1 VVKQYSTPV
10 ITISPDS
17 SVFDALQE
25 MKNKFVKRLVI
36 TNGAIPLG
44 IITERDI
51 NKFLEDD
58 KTVRAVDEIP
68 IKHLMQKNIV
78 LITDGLEDDFYQCAA
93 KMENLKIGSVI
104 LVDKNRCLSGIISR
118 TDIVKSYA
126 NVFGGK
132 YLVKDFMSTRI
143 VTCRKSDSLK
153 FALNLMNQNKVSR
166 LVVTDKNGSA
176 VGLITTNTL
185 LSHSDYFTRG
195 NTRSRDYLLPLN
207 GELNVSDLL
216 ARSRDYLLPLNGE
229 LNVSD
234 LLEGNLI
241 TISEEED
248 LARAAGLMIKNK
260 ISGIPVLN
268 SKQDL
273 IGLVS
278 KTDVVKAFSDVVP
291 HENLKLRY
299 SEMY

>member
-1 VVKQYSTPV
+1 VAKQYSTPV
-10 ITISPDS
+10 ITVSPDS
-17 SVFDALQE
+17 SVFDALKE
-25 MKNKFVKRLVI
+25 MQNKFVKRLVI
-36 TNGAIPLG
+36 TNGTIPLG

-78 LITDGLEDDFYQCAA
+78 LITDGLEDDFYQCAS

-104 LVDKNRCLSGIISR
+104 LVDKNGYLSGIISR

-126 NVFGGK
+126 NIFGGK
-132 YLVKDFMSTRI
+132 YLVKDFMSTKI

-166 LVVTDKNGSA
+166 LIVTNQNGVA
-176 VGLITTNTL
+176 IGLITTNTL
-185 LSHSDYFTRG
+185 LNHSDYFTKG

-207 GELNVSDLL
+207 KEVIVN
-216 ARSRDYLLPLNGE
+216 
-229 LNVSD
+229 D
-234 LLEGNLI
+234 LLEENLVVI
-241 TISEEED
+241 NEDDD
-248 LARAAGLMIKNK
+248 LASAASLMIKYK
-260 ISGIPVLN
+260 ISGIPVLD
-268 SKQDL
+268 SKQNL

>member
-1 VVKQYSTPV
+1 MVKQYSTPV

-132 YLVKDFMSTRI
+132 YRVKDFMSTRI

-216 ARSRDYLLPLNGE
+216 
-229 LNVSD
+229 
-234 LLEGNLI
+234 EGNLI
-241 TISEEED
+241 TINEEED

-268 SKQDL
+268 SNQDL

-278 KTDVVKAFSDVVP
+278 KTDVVKAFSDVAP

>member
-1 VVKQYSTPV
+1 
-10 ITISPDS
+10 
-17 SVFDALQE
+17 
-25 MKNKFVKRLVI
+25 
-36 TNGAIPLG
+36 
-44 IITERDI
+44 
-51 NKFLEDD
+51 
-58 KTVRAVDEIP
+58 VRAVDEIP

-216 ARSRDYLLPLNGE
+216 
-229 LNVSD
+229 
-234 LLEGNLI
+234 EGNLI

-278 KTDVVKAFSDVVP
+278 KTDVVKAFSDVAP
-291 HENLKLRY
+291 HEKLKLRY

>member
-166 LVVTDKNGSA
+166 LVVTDENGSA

-216 ARSRDYLLPLNGE
+216 
-229 LNVSD
+229 
-234 LLEGNLI
+234 EGNLI
-241 TISEEED
+241 TISEEDD
-248 LARAAGLMIKNK
+248 LARAASLMIKNK

>member
-132 YLVKDFMSTRI
+132 YRVKDFMSTRI

-216 ARSRDYLLPLNGE
+216 
-229 LNVSD
+229 
-234 LLEGNLI
+234 EGNLI
-241 TISEEED
+241 TINEEED

-268 SKQDL
+268 SNQDL

-278 KTDVVKAFSDVVP
+278 KTDVVKAFSDVAP